1 MRLPVQLRLT
11 TTESEPA
18 IRAEPGSF
26 RDPGG
31 RIYWYGERVLR
42 TVMPSAAKDF
52 DFVEAS
58 GLIPKL
64 VERGMLIPQSH
75 LSLEMLGEAVG
86 DATYLLEHPKLDFI
100 SHPYEWPFR
109 GLQAAALLQLDLYL
123 EALKHDVTL
132 SDATAYN
139 IQFEGV
145 RPVFIDRLSF
155 RRYEDGQ
162 FWLGH
167 RQFCEQF
174 LNPLLLRSLFGIPHN
189 AWYRGSPEGIGAA
202 ELSALLPLRKKF
214 SWRVLT
220 NVVMQGSLQKTR
232 SSDAQKVVAGKLKFP
247 KPAFERLL
255 QGLRTWIASLQPADR
270 LPTTW
275 QEYARHNSYR
285 DTEADAKR
293 KFIAR
298 FVSESKPRTVWD
310 IGCNTGDYS
319 VAALQGGARS
329 VIGFDFDQG
338 ALDLAFD
345 RAKSENLAFT
355 PLFLDVTNP
364 APDQGWGQAE
374 RRGLRARAKADA
386 VLALALIHHVA
397 ISKNVPLGD
406 VVAWLTDMAPRGVI
420 EFVPKT
426 DPMVVELLR
435 LREDIF
441 PNYNEEYFVK
451 CLEERARIVT
461 SETVSASGRK
471 LFAFERV
478 VN

>member
-1 MRLPVQLRLT
+1 MRIAVQLRLT

-58 GLIPKL
+58 GLIPSL
-64 VERGMLIPQSH
+64 VERGMLMPQSH
-75 LSLEMLGEAVG
+75 LSLELLGEAVG
-86 DATYLLEHPKLDFI
+86 DASYLLEHPKLDFI

-139 IQFEGV
+139 IQFQGV

-155 RRYEDGQ
+155 RRYVEGQ

-189 AWYRGSPEGIGAA
+189 AWYRGSPQGIGAA

-220 NVVMQGSLQKTR
+220 NVVMQGSLQRTR
-232 SSDAQKVVAGKLKFP
+232 ASDAQQAVASSKLRFP
-247 KPAFERLL
+247 KPAFVRL
-255 QGLRTWIASLQPADR
+255 
-270 LPTTW
+270 
-275 QEYARHNSYR
+275 
-285 DTEADAKR
+285 
-293 KFIAR
+293 
-298 FVSESKPRTVWD
+298 V
-310 IGCNTGDYS
+310 
-319 VAALQGGARS
+319 
-329 VIGFDFDQG
+329 
-338 ALDLAFD
+338 
-345 RAKSENLAFT
+345 
-355 PLFLDVTNP
+355 
-364 APDQGWGQAE
+364 
-374 RRGLRARAKADA
+374 RGLRE
-386 VLALALIHHVA
+386 
-397 ISKNVPLGD
+397 
-406 VVAWLTDMAPRGVI
+406 WI
-420 EFVPKT
+420 ES
-426 DPMVVELLR
+426 LR
-435 LREDIF
+435 
-441 PNYNEEYFVK
+441 P
-451 CLEERARIVT
+451 A
-461 SETVSASGRK
+461 
-471 LFAFERV
+471 
-478 VN
+478 